1 MTKHAYLILAHKSK
15 EQICK
20 LLELLDHERNDIYL
34 HLDGKSKLKYSDFKS
49 CCKKSGL
56 FMATP
61 RRTVSWGGV
70 SIMRT
75 ELQLL
80 RQATAGSYQ
89 YYHLLSGQDLPIKS
103 QDAIHSF
110 FDRNQGKEFL
120 TLWEN
125 NEQTYNSFHYRTI
138 LPENNRFFLAKKL
151 KTMNL
156 IFQKRH
162 HKMVNRDMEESFAS
176 QWFSITDA
184 FAKYTVE
191 HEKWLNSV
199 FRRSGQTDELFL
211 ATLLANSP
219 FKDNLYDKT
228 LYNEKDGV
236 HSGGSMRYIDWTN
249 SANGRHP
256 ATLTAKDFDALMA
269 SDSFWA
275 RKFDIQQDA
284 TIIDMIYNR
293 LKA

>member
-1 MTKHAYLILAHKSK
+1 MNKHAYMILAHKSK
-15 EQICK
+15 EQICR

-34 HLDGKSKLKYSDFKS
+34 HLDRKSNLEYSDFKS
-49 CCKKSGL
+49 CCKKSEL
-56 FMATP
+56 FTVTP

-80 RQATAGSYQ
+80 RQATARSYQ

-103 QDAIHSF
+103 QDTIHSF
-110 FDRNQGKEFL
+110 FDQNQGKEFL
-120 TLWEN
+120 TLWAT
-125 NEQTYNSFHYRTI
+125 NEQTHNSFHYRTI
-138 LPENNRFFLAKKL
+138 FPENNRFILAKKL
-151 KTMNL
+151 KKLNL
-156 IFQKRH
+156 LFQRILH
-162 HKMVNRDMEESFAS
+162 TQVNEGLEENFAS

-256 ATLTAKDFDALMA
+256 ATLTTKDFDALMA
-269 SDSFWA
+269 SESFWA
-275 RKFDIQQDA
+275 RKFDIQHDA
-284 TIIDMIYNR
+284 EIINMIYNR